1 MGRSDIDAEL
11 GYGELDG
18 LERGERYGDDGGE
31 AVPLTVQRRPV
42 PTFRRKCG
50 VSNDESDR
58 RLSKNIPRGSN
69 HATQLPAVNC

>member
-31 AVPLTVQRRPV
+31 AVPLPSSAVQCLRS
-42 PTFRRKCG
+42 G
-50 VSNDESDR
+50 
-58 RLSKNIPRGSN
+58 GSVGYPMTKVI
-69 HATQLPAVNC
+69 AG